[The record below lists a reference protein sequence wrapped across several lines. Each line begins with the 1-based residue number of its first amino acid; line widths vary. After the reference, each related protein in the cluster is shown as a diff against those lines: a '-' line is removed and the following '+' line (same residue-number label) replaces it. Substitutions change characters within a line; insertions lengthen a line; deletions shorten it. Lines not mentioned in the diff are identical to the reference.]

1 MEGGHT
7 IKTFGTAHKTHWAIL
22 FLLISGF
29 ILRIYDLGI
38 QSFWFDEAI
47 SSTAAVAFLETG
59 TPTFPSGLVYSRAIL
74 NTFLIA
80 LSFKIFGITEFAAR
94 LPSVMFGML
103 TILLVYLMG
112 SKWGNHRIGLI
123 AAVLV
128 TFSVWEIAWSRQAR
142 MYQQLQFF
150 YLLSLYLFYE
160 YTRYKDPKW
169 LMLLIFSVTGAVL
182 SHVFGY
188 ALIPVFLL
196 YLIISALKERRTLK
210 DVDNRTI
217 ALFIL
222 ACMALF
228 GFVYNKGVI
237 TSVLNTGVNYY
248 DTYIY
253 LLKKDLGIFLF
264 IAVPGGTVLVNRD
277 WKKGL
282 LLISALIIPL
292 YFIFFHVLMLGTR
305 YLYFVIPILF
315 LLIGYFLDFVI
326 EYSSGIFSRSEGV
339 PNHSKTQPAPQVSTT
354 RSFIS
359 SGKCASINRIN
370 RYLNSLPDMTS
381 NISATTVTSII
392 VAFLL
397 IFAMY
402 FSPAFTFTPMEKYN
416 LGVNAPQ
423 PDFKKAYS
431 FVKEDMQPNDVIV
444 SAWTPPALFYLG
456 KSDYWLGFNV
466 VGTGMDKFLVN
477 NSSRE
482 VYTNATAIAD
492 VETFRE
498 VVDEHDRGWV
508 VVDSL
513 GWYKLRP
520 SIKDFISGN
529 LTCYMT
535 TNDTRDA
542 IKVYGWGK

>member
-1 MEGGHT
+1 M
-7 IKTFGTAHKTHWAIL
+7 
-22 FLLISGF
+22 LISGF
-29 ILRIYDLGI
+29 FIRIYDLGI
-38 QSFWFDEAI
+38 PSLWLDEAI
-47 SSTAAVAFLETG
+47 SSNAAVAFLETG

-74 NTFLIA
+74 NTFLIT
-80 LSFKIFGITEFAAR
+80 LSFKIFGVTEFAAR
-94 LPSVMFGML
+94 LPSVLFGTL

-150 YLLSLYLFYE
+150 YLLSLFLFYE
-160 YTRYKDPKW
+160 YTQNKDPKW
-169 LMLLIFSVTGAVL
+169 LMLLVFSVTGAVL

-188 ALIPVFLL
+188 VLIPVFLL
-196 YLIISALKERRTLK
+196 YLVISALKERRTLK

-222 ACMALF
+222 ACMALV
-228 GFVYNKGVI
+228 GFAYHKGVI

-253 LLKKDLGIFLF
+253 LLKKDLGLFLF

-305 YLYFVIPILF
+305 YLYFVVPILF
-315 LLIGYFLDFVI
+315 LLIGYFMDFVI
-326 EYSSGIFSRSEGV
+326 EYISESGIFSKSADV
-339 PNHSKTQPAPQVSTT
+339 PDHSKTQPAPQVSKT
-354 RSFIS
+354 RYFMDP
-359 SGKCASINRIN
+359 GRCTGINRISEH
-370 RYLNSLPDMTS
+370 LNSVPGMTS
-381 NISATTVTSII
+381 NISATTVLNII

-431 FVKEDMQPNDVIV
+431 FVKEDMQPNDAIV
-444 SAWTPPALFYLG
+444 SAWTPPAQFYLG
-456 KSDYWLGFNV
+456 KSDYWLAFNV
-466 VGTGMDKFLVN
+466 IGKGPETFLME
-477 NSSRE
+477 NSTRD
-482 VYTNATAIAD
+482 VYTNATAIFD
-492 VETFRE
+492 VATLRN
-498 VVDEHDRGWV
+498 VVEQNERGWV

-513 GWYKLRP
+513 GWHKLRL
-520 SIKDFISGN
+520 SVKDFISGN
-529 LTCYMT
+529 LTCYMA
-535 TNDTRDA
+535 TNDKRDA
-542 IKVYGWGK
+542 IKVYGWEK

>member
-1 MEGGHT
+1 M
-7 IKTFGTAHKTHWAIL
+7 
-22 FLLISGF
+22 LISGF
-29 ILRIYDLGI
+29 IIRIYDLGI
-38 QSFWFDEAI
+38 QSFWLDEAI

-74 NTFLIA
+74 NTFLIT
-80 LSFKIFGITEFAAR
+80 LSFKIFGVTEFAAR
-94 LPSVMFGML
+94 LPSVLFGTL

-112 SKWGNHRIGLI
+112 SKWGNRRIGLI

-150 YLLSLYLFYE
+150 YILSLYLFYE

-169 LMLLIFSVTGAVL
+169 LVLLIFSVTGAVL

-188 ALIPVFLL
+188 ALISVFLL

-210 DVDNRTI
+210 NVDNRTI

-222 ACMALF
+222 ACMSLF
-228 GFVYNKGVI
+228 GFVYYKGVI
-237 TSVLNTGVNYY
+237 TSVLNIGVNYY

-253 LLKKDLGIFLF
+253 LLKKDLGIFLL

-326 EYSSGIFSRSEGV
+326 EYTSGLISGSAGAPDHNKTKPAPHV
-339 PNHSKTQPAPQVSTT
+339 SKT
-354 RSFIS
+354 RYFMN
-359 SGKCASINRIN
+359 SGRCAGINKIIKH
-370 RYLNSLPDMTS
+370 LNSVPGMTC
-381 NISATTVTSII
+381 NISATTVINVI

-423 PDFKKAYS
+423 PDFKNAYS
-431 FVKEDMQPNDVIV
+431 FIKKDMQPNDVII
-444 SAWTPPALFYLG
+444 SAWTPPSQFYLG
-456 KSDYWLGFNV
+456 KSDYWLAFNV
-466 VGTGMDKFLVN
+466 VGTGMDAFLVN

-482 VYTNATAIAD
+482 IYTNATAITD
-492 VETFRE
+492 VETFRK

-508 VVDSL
+508 VVDTL

-520 SIKDFISGN
+520 SVRDFISGN

-542 IKVYGWGK
+542 IKVYGWEQ